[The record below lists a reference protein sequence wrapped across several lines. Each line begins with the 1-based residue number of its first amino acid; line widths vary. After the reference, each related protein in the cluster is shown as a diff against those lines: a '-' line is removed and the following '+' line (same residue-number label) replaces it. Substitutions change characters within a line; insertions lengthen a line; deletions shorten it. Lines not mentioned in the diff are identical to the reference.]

1 MGSGGLAQSGTVKAV
16 YHDSANGVT
25 APRQRLFSRAHLLA
39 ELRKGPVETL
49 NWRSVATTRKALQV
63 RVHQLREAGY
73 DIESV
78 AQPNHGVLRTSV
90 PAVAYRL
97 RGEPCC
103 TACGK

>member
-1 MGSGGLAQSGTVKAV
+1 MT
-16 YHDSANGVT
+16 Y
-25 APRQRLFSRAHLLA
+25 PRKRQFTRAHLLS

-73 DIESV
+73 DIESIPM
-78 AQPNHGVLRTSV
+78 ANAGVLRTAV
-90 PAVAYRL
+90 PAVAYHL

-103 TACGK
+103 SACGK

>member
-1 MGSGGLAQSGTVKAV
+1 MEPGGSLQSGTVKAV
-16 YHDSANGVT
+16 YHNSVGIP
-25 APRQRLFSRAHLLA
+25 APRKRQFTRAHLLA

-78 AQPNHGVLRTSV
+78 ALPNHGVLRTAV
-90 PAVAYRL
+90 PAVAYHL

-103 TACGK
+103 AACGK

>member
-1 MGSGGLAQSGTVKAV
+1 MEPGGSLQSGTVKAV
-16 YHDSANGVT
+16 NHGSVVGVT
-25 APRQRLFSRAHLLA
+25 APRKRQFTRAHLLT
-39 ELRKGPVETL
+39 ELRKGPVQTI

-78 AQPNHGVLRTSV
+78 AQPNTAIRRLAV
-90 PAVAYRL
+90 PAVAYHL

-103 TACGK
+103 AACGK

>member
-1 MGSGGLAQSGTVKAV
+1 MT
-16 YHDSANGVT
+16 Y
-25 APRQRLFSRAHLLA
+25 PRKRQFTRAHLLS

-78 AQPNHGVLRTSV
+78 ALPNEGVLRTSV
-90 PAVAYRL
+90 AAVAYCL

-103 TACGK
+103 SACGK

>member
-1 MGSGGLAQSGTVKAV
+1 MEPGGSLQSGTVKAV
-16 YHDSANGVT
+16 NHGSVVGVT
-25 APRQRLFSRAHLLA
+25 APRKRQFTRAHLLT
-39 ELRKGPVETL
+39 ELRKGPVQTI

-78 AQPNHGVLRTSV
+78 PLANEGVLRTSV

-103 TACGK
+103 SACGK